1 MSMSARTSLL
11 LVSLFSFLAANAWA
25 GEDGLASQDRKA
37 IQSVIEGQ
45 LAAFLNDDA
54 KTAYGF
60 AAPAIRKMFATS
72 DIFMAMVR
80 RGYPQVYRSQ
90 RAQFSALKSIQ
101 GQPTQLVLIEGQDG
115 SQVWAYYVM
124 QRMDDGSWRISGCY
138 LVKADG
144 QST

>member
-25 GEDGLASQDRKA
+25 GEDVLASQDRKA
-37 IQSVIEGQ
+37 IQSVIERQ

-54 KTAYGF
+54 ETAYGF

-72 DIFMAMVR
+72 DIFMSMVR